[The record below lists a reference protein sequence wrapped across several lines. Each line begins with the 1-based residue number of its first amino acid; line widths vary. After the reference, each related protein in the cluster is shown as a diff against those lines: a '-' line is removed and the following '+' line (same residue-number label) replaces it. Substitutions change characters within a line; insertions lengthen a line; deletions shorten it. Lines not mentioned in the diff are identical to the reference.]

1 MDFYIILDERGKE
14 IMIVVTSLIGLAALS
29 LFVYLTYILLR
40 GDNEWLT
47 Q

>member
-14 IMIVVTSLIGLAALS
+14 IMIVVTSLIGLVALS

-40 GDNEWLT
+40 GDNE
-47 Q
+47 